1 MTEWLID
8 AHWITILAFMTALL
22 CAVSFRKLPKLT
34 RSSML
39 VTYQSGLIFIAPAAI
54 AFAFIY
60 GFFTSDPGVLSDV
73 RQIYVRWALAYL
85 FFAIIAWQIIIIRWG
100 KTL

>member
-8 AHWITILAFMTALL
+8 AHWITILAFVTALL
-22 CAVSFRKLPKLT
+22 CVVSVRKLPRLT

-39 VTYQSGLIFIAPAAI
+39 STYQSGLIFIAPAAF
-54 AFAFIY
+54 AFAIIY
-60 GFFTSDPGVLSDV
+60 GFFTSDPNILSDI

-85 FFAIIAWQIIIIRWG
+85 FFAIITWQIIIIRWG